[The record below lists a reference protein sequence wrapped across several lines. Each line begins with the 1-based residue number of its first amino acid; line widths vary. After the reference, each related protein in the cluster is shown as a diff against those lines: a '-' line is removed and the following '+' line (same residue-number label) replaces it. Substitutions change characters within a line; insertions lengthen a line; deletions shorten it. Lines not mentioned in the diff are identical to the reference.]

1 MKRLAA
7 VTAALIMAAACGS
20 DSNPG
25 PSPSPTPNN
34 TGPITFTSQLS
45 SQNEVPAIT
54 NGDSNARGTATITLR
69 VTRDATSG
77 NITGGGTVSFLAT
90 LSGFPANSSI
100 RAAHIH
106 NAPAGQNAGVFKD
119 TGLSAASPIG
129 VDANGNVTLTF
140 DNVPITQDEATQIN
154 ANPANF
160 YFNAHS
166 ILNPNGAVRG
176 QLVKQQ

>member
-7 VTAALIMAAACGS
+7 VAAALMMAAACGS
-20 DSNPG
+20 SN
-25 PSPSPTPNN
+25 SPPTTPTNN
-34 TGPITFTSQLS
+34 TGPITFTAQLS
-45 SQNEVPAIT
+45 AQNEVPAIG
-54 NGDSNARGTATITLR
+54 NADANARGTATITLK
-69 VTRDATSG
+69 VTRDAASG
-77 NITGGGTVSFLAT
+77 NITGGGTISFLAQ
-90 LSGFPANSSI
+90 LSGFPANTGI

-129 VDANGNVTLTF
+129 LDANGAGTLTF
-140 DNVPITQDEATQIN
+140 DNVQITQDEATQIN

-166 ILNPNGAVRG
+166 VLNPNGAVRG
-176 QLVKQQ
+176 QLTKQ